1 MYPFFLNIKVQGIKR
16 KGNQRMTSSLGCAS
30 QYVLYAGLHFCVLY
44 DHRFRFRF
52 MTRPRREFK
61 KRTRSAAS
69 QELPNFTWSPSD
81 VSFIYLF
88 FYLVSESHRALIL
101 KGGQKVGEGRGGSCL
116 RRSAFVLWRFLFMIM
131 DFGFDLWRCRGA
143 YFFFF
148 FLPRGRRRRTR
159 RVASQEERPDTIDSK
174 QEK

>member
-101 KGGQKVGEGRGGSCL
+101 KGGQKVGEGRGGVVFASVRFRPL
-116 RRSAFVLWRFLFMIM
+116 AFSFYDYGFRFRFMTLPRRVLFLFL
-131 DFGFDLWRCRGA
+131 FTERKKKKNKASGV
-143 YFFFF
+143 
-148 FLPRGRRRRTR
+148 TR
-159 RVASQEERPDTIDSK
+159 RAARHNR
-174 QEK
+174 